1 MKSVGR
7 FIILALTIAA
17 IGVAL
22 DIGFAGVTL
31 EIENGAGQPLRDA
44 RVRYRGG
51 EFSVATL
58 REGAILSKRLGK
70 IGEGATFD
78 VDWIDPAGVS
88 RHGEL
93 AVYFHGFTGYDT
105 VRIKLLREGRSELIY
120 QGSKYSSE
128 DHLTNR

>member
-1 MKSVGR
+1 MQSVGR
-7 FIILALTIAA
+7 LIVLALSIAA

-31 EIENGAGQPLRDA
+31 EIENGAGQPLRDI
-44 RVRYRGG
+44 RVRYKGG

-58 REGAILSKRLGK
+58 REGVVVSKRLGK

-78 VDWIDPAGVS
+78 VDWIDPAAVS
-88 RHGEL
+88 RHAEL
-93 AVYFHGFTGYDT
+93 TVYFHGFTGYDT
-105 VRIKLLREGRSELIY
+105 VRVKLLGEGRSELIY

-128 DHLTNR
+128 EHLTNR

>member
-1 MKSVGR
+1 MRSVRR
-7 FIILALTIAA
+7 FIILALSIIAA
-17 IGVAL
+17 GVAL

-31 EIENGAGQPLRDA
+31 QIENGVGEPLRDV

-58 REGAILSKRLGK
+58 REGVVVSKRLGK

-78 VDWIDPAGVS
+78 VDWIDSAAVS
-88 RHGEL
+88 RHAEL
-93 AVYFHGFTGYDT
+93 TVYFHGFTGYET
-105 VRIKLLREGRSELIY
+105 VRVKLLRQGRSELIY

-128 DHLTNR
+128 EHLTNR

>member
-1 MKSVGR
+1 MQSVGR
-7 FIILALTIAA
+7 FIILALSIVA
-17 IGVAL
+17 IGVVL
-22 DIGFAGVTL
+22 YIGFAGVTL
-31 EIENGAGQPLRDA
+31 EIENGAGQSLRDV

-58 REGAILSKRLGK
+58 REGVVVSKRLGK

-88 RHGEL
+88 RHGQL
-93 AVYFHGFTGYDT
+93 GVYFHGSTGYDT
-105 VRIKLLREGRSELIY
+105 VRVKLLHEGKSELIY

-128 DHLTNR
+128 EHLTNQ